1 MKHQEGLHMSRMTG
15 MFHRRPVQVA
25 LAVALAATTAL
36 ALATRRE
43 KPPEQAPALVV
54 ALPAQS
60 EGAAPGRELRYPVEV
75 ASRYANSMSF
85 RVPGKLIERTVR
97 LGDTVHKGQVV
108 ARLDSVDARKQLAA
122 AEAALAAAD
131 HRQTYEKQ
139 QLDRDSALVGQRLVS
154 RAQLEA
160 TQDAYAAARAGREQ
174 AAAQL
179 VIARNNLEYQT
190 LIADHDGLI
199 TSENADTGQVLA
211 SGQPVFGL
219 AWSGDLDLLLDAAAA
234 DVGGVSVGQAAR
246 VTFPALPGQRF
257 EASVREVS
265 PSADPQSRTYRVK
278 LTLTEPS
285 SAIRL
290 GMTGDAWL
298 EPSHST
304 SPVAAGQTFTIP
316 ATALFHRGKEPAVW
330 VVRGGDSTLELR
342 AVRVQSYRE
351 RSVVVTGGLKDGDL
365 IVQAGVH
372 TVFEGEHV
380 KPVKPLFAGADD
392 EQTGT
397 QLPPLPNGGAAL

>member
-1 MKHQEGLHMSRMTG
+1 MNRTIHTLRQ
-15 MFHRRPVQVA
+15 RRIQVLLATA
-25 LAVALAATTAL
+25 LTVTTTL

-43 KPPEQAPALVV
+43 KPVETPPTPVV
-54 ALPAQS
+54 ALPVQS
-60 EGAAPGRELRYPVEV
+60 DGAVPGRALRYPVEV

-85 RVPGKLIERTVR
+85 RVPGKLIERSVR
-97 LGDTVHKGQVV
+97 LGDVVRKGQVV
-108 ARLDSVDARKQLAA
+108 ARLDPLDAQKQLAA
-122 AEAALAAAD
+122 AEAAFAAAD
-131 HRQTYEKQ
+131 HRQSFTKQ
-139 QLDRDSALVGQRLVS
+139 QLDRDTAQSVQNLIAA
-154 RAQLEA
+154 AQLEA
-160 TQDAYAAARAGREQ
+160 TQDAYSAARAAREQ

-179 VIARNNLEYQT
+179 VMARNNLEYQT

-199 TSENADTGQVLA
+199 TSENADTGQVVA

-219 AWSGDLDLLLDAAAA
+219 AWSGELDLLLDAAAA
-234 DVGGVSVGQAAR
+234 DVASLALGQGAS

-257 EASVREVS
+257 GASVREVA

-285 SAIRL
+285 AAVRL

-298 EPSHST
+298 APARST
-304 SPVAAGQTFTIP
+304 AGVAAGETFTIP

-330 VVRGGDSTLELR
+330 IVHSGDSKLELR

-351 RSVVVTGGLKDGDL
+351 RAVIISGGLRDGDL
-365 IVQAGVH
+365 VVQAGVH

-380 KPVKPLFAGADD
+380 RPVKPLFANADD
-392 EQTGT
+392 VQSGATS
-397 QLPPLPNGGAAL
+397 PLPQVGAAL

>member
-1 MKHQEGLHMSRMTG
+1 MTG
-15 MFHRRPVQVA
+15 LTGIFRRRTVQVS
-25 LAVALAATTAL
+25 LATVLAATTAL

-43 KPPEQAPALVV
+43 KPPEAAPALVV

-60 EGAAPGRELRYPVEV
+60 DGAVPGRALRYPVEV

-85 RVPGKLIERTVR
+85 RVPGKLVERSVK
-97 LGDTVHKGQVV
+97 LGDTVRKGQVV
-108 ARLDSVDARKQLAA
+108 ARLDAVDARKQLAA
-122 AEAALAAAD
+122 AEAAFTAAD
-131 HRQTYEKQ
+131 HRQTFAKQ
-139 QLDRDSALVGQRLVS
+139 QLDRDTAQIAQNLVA
-154 RAQLEA
+154 RAQFEA
-160 TQDAYAAARAGREQ
+160 TQDAYSAARAAREQ
-174 AAAQL
+174 ADAQL

-199 TSENADTGQVLA
+199 TSENADTGQVVA

-219 AWSGDLDLLLDAAAA
+219 AWSGDVDLLLDAAAA
-234 DVGGVSVGQAAR
+234 DVGGVSVGQAAS
-246 VTFPALPGQRF
+246 VTFPALPGQHF

-278 LTLTEPS
+278 LTLTEASP
-285 SAIRL
+285 AIRL

-298 EPSHST
+298 APSHST
-304 SPVAAGQTFTIP
+304 SQVSAGQTFTVP
-316 ATALFHRGKEPAVW
+316 ATALFHRGKDPAVW
-330 VVRGGDSTLELR
+330 VVRGDNSTLELR
-342 AVRVQSYRE
+342 AVRVASYRE
-351 RSVVVTGGLKDGDL
+351 RAVLVTGGLKDGDL
-365 IVQAGVH
+365 VVQAGVH

-397 QLPPLPNGGAAL
+397 QAPALPKAGAL

>member
-1 MKHQEGLHMSRMTG
+1 MSRITR

-25 LAVALAATTAL
+25 LAAVLAATTAL

-43 KPPEQAPALVV
+43 KPPEAAPAPVV

-60 EGAAPGRELRYPVEV
+60 EASIAGRELRYPVEV

-85 RVPGKLIERTVR
+85 RVPGKLIERSVR

-108 ARLDSVDARKQLAA
+108 ARLDSLDARKQLAA

-131 HRQTYEKQ
+131 HRQVFAKQ
-139 QLDRDSALVGQRLVS
+139 QLDRDAALIERKLVA

-160 TQDAYAAARAGREQ
+160 TQDAYAAAQAAREQ

-199 TSENADTGQVLA
+199 TSENADTGQVVVA
-211 SGQPVFGL
+211 GQSVFGL
-219 AWSGDLDLLLDAAAA
+219 AWSGDVDLLLDAAAA
-234 DVGGVSVGQAAR
+234 DVASVSVGQPAS

-265 PSADPQSRTYRVK
+265 PLADPQSRTYRVK
-278 LTLTEPS
+278 LTLSEPS
-285 SAIRL
+285 PAVRL
-290 GMTGDAWL
+290 GMTGDASL
-298 EPSHST
+298 APAHSA
-304 SPVAAGQTFTIP
+304 SRVAAGQSFTIP
-316 ATALFHRGKEPAVW
+316 ATALFHQGQTPAVW
-330 VVRGGDSTLELR
+330 VVRSQDSTLELR
-342 AVRVQSYRE
+342 AVRVQSYHE
-351 RSVVVTGGLKDGDL
+351 RAVVVTGGLKDGDL
-365 IVQAGVH
+365 VVQAGVH
-372 TVFEGEHV
+372 TVFAGEHV
-380 KPVKPLFAGADD
+380 KAVKPLFSGTDDDKTGEAPAPAVAKAGA
-392 EQTGT
+392 
-397 QLPPLPNGGAAL
+397 AS

>member
-1 MKHQEGLHMSRMTG
+1 MTRAIRILRG
-15 MFHRRPVQVA
+15 RRVQVS
-25 LAVALAATTAL
+25 LAIVLAATTAL
-36 ALATRRE
+36 AFATRRE
-43 KPPEQAPALVV
+43 KPAEAAPALVV

-60 EGAAPGRELRYPVEV
+60 DGAGPGRALRYPVEV

-85 RVPGKLIERTVR
+85 RVPGKLIERSVR

-108 ARLDSVDARKQLAA
+108 ARLDPVDAKKQLAA

-139 QLDRDSALVGQRLVS
+139 QLDRDTALSAQRLVS

-199 TSENADTGQVLA
+199 TSENADTGQVVA

-219 AWSGDLDLLLDAAAA
+219 AWSGDVDLLLDAAAA
-234 DVGGVSVGQAAR
+234 DVGGVSVGQAAS

-265 PSADPQSRTYRVK
+265 PSADAQSRTYRVK
-278 LTLTEPS
+278 LTLNEPS
-285 SAIRL
+285 PAVRL

-298 EPSHST
+298 APPRST
-304 SPVAAGQTFTIP
+304 SPVAAAQSFTIP

-351 RSVVVTGGLKDGDL
+351 RSVVVTGGLRDGDL
-365 IVQAGVH
+365 VVQAGVH
-372 TVFEGEHV
+372 TVYEGEHV
-380 KPVKPLFAGADD
+380 RPVKPLFTGADD
-392 EQTGT
+392 EQTGAEPS
-397 QLPPLPNGGAAL
+397 PPPKSGAAL

>member
-1 MKHQEGLHMSRMTG
+1 MAGMTRI
-15 MFHRRPVQVA
+15 FHRRPVQIA
-25 LAVALAATTAL
+25 LAAVLAATTAL

-43 KPPEQAPALVV
+43 KPPEAAPIPVI

-60 EGAAPGRELRYPVEV
+60 EGGASGRELRYPVEV

-85 RVPGKLIERTVR
+85 RVPGKLIERSVR
-97 LGDTVHKGQVV
+97 LGDTVRKGQVV
-108 ARLDSVDARKQLAA
+108 ARLDPLDARKQLAA
-122 AEAALAAAD
+122 AEAGLAAAD
-131 HRQTYEKQ
+131 HRQLFAKQ
-139 QLDRDSALVGQRLVS
+139 QLDRDTALIERKLVA

-160 TQDAYAAARAGREQ
+160 TQDAYSAAQAAREQ

-211 SGQPVFGL
+211 AGQAVFGL

-234 DVGGVSVGQAAR
+234 DVGSLSVGQTAD

-278 LTLTEPS
+278 LTLSEPS
-285 SAIRL
+285 PSVRL
-290 GMTGDAWL
+290 GMTGDASL
-298 EPSHST
+298 AATHDT
-304 SPVAAGQTFTIP
+304 SAGAAAQSFAIP
-316 ATALFHRGKEPAVW
+316 ATALFHQGKEPAVW
-330 VVRGGDSTLELR
+330 VVRSDDSTLELR

-351 RSVVVTGGLKDGDL
+351 RSVVVTGGLRDGDL
-365 IVQAGVH
+365 VVQAGVH
-372 TVFEGEHV
+372 TVFAGEHV
-380 KPVKPLFAGADD
+380 KVVKPLFSGADD
-392 EQTGT
+392 EKNGTQPPSAPSKTGT
-397 QLPPLPNGGAAL
+397 AS